1 MSVETPPEGA
11 SCAGHPEALASWVC
25 GRCGT
30 FMCPECERR
39 VRPEAPPMC
48 PTCWDLRARTVNAP
62 EVAGTGFVVS
72 GLVLGVLSLVPMCI
86 AVQIASAI
94 VNVVALYRT
103 REPPGRERRWMPVT
117 GLVLTGVG
125 IVGSIIVAVLGAT

>member
-11 SCAGHPEALASWVC
+11 SCAGHPDILASWLC

-39 VRPEAPPMC
+39 VRPEARPMC

-62 EVAGTGFVVS
+62 EVAGMGLVVS

-86 AVQIASAI
+86 ALQIASLV
-94 VNVVALYRT
+94 VNGVSLRRT
-103 REPPGRERRWMPVT
+103 REPPGRERRWMPIT
-117 GLVLTGVG
+117 GLALTGVG
-125 IVGSIIVAVLGAT
+125 FVGDLFVVLLGT